1 MAQSYL
7 DAKKPDF
14 CLFASKPL
22 SCSVDFIAEVDAFV
36 RREFGRGP
44 TSSGAWG
51 VDFRERFGASLERV
65 AMSDEKSDRESGRTV
80 TRADL
85 SETVYRRVGLSRSES
100 AELVQA
106 FLDEICDAA
115 ARGETV
121 KLSSFGSFVVRSK
134 GQRVGRNPKTGVEVP
149 ILPRRVMVFKPSNVL
164 KARINGESAVES

>member
-1 MAQSYL
+1 MFHDVLEISNCEAGAVARL
-7 DAKKPDF
+7 AAAIIFLERAGAKR
-14 CLFASKPL
+14 
-22 SCSVDFIAEVDAFV
+22 IA
-36 RREFGRGP
+36 
-44 TSSGAWG
+44 
-51 VDFRERFGASLERV
+51 GASMSNTEEQRSNGSAAKHERAV
-65 AMSDEKSDRESGRTV
+65 RTV

-100 AELVQA
+100 AELVQE

-134 GQRVGRNPKTGVEVP
+134 SERIGRNPKTGVEVP

-164 KARINGESAVES
+164 KARINGVSAPDEN